1 MLHDNQS
8 KLQMCLAPVCPLVSE
23 IVTVKTGAYKL
34 LKRGGFISSPSVA
47 ENIKRDSV
55 YMLAEGSCF
64 NKRLQGR
71 LLEQS
76 IDGLAHKLY
85 RDGVG
90 MFVGLKDE

>member
-1 MLHDNQS
+1 
-8 KLQMCLAPVCPLVSE
+8 
-23 IVTVKTGAYKL
+23 
-34 LKRGGFISSPSVA
+34 
-47 ENIKRDSV
+47 
-55 YMLAEGSCF
+55 MLAEGSCF

-76 IDGLAHKLY
+76 IEGLAHKLY